1 VEALVSLSLK
11 ELDRLSVIER
21 VERRELLSGQCWV
34 EDQSK
39 NQAGQALAG
48 SLSSLRQTRL
58 VAGASRAITD
68 SATTFG

>member
-1 VEALVSLSLK
+1 MEALISLSLK

-21 VERRELLSGQCWV
+21 GELLSGRCWV
-34 EDQSK
+34 EDQPK

-48 SLSSLRQTRL
+48 SLSSLRRTRL